1 MRLAAV
7 FTSSKHAELS
17 SVVVDPGEDGRVVLM
32 AATPVCAVRVDAEG
46 RADGRVLIPG
56 PVAREVS
63 RRHRDA
69 ELLSIR
75 EVDELMLS
83 IRSFSQNCT
92 VAISGP
98 RGQIAFE
105 AFPPMTPPDEVETEP
120 LGMAPELLQRVLS
133 SLRECDSLSLLQ
145 MPGALRI
152 AATAD
157 RWSATLLVAGMVS
170 KGGQ

>member
-1 MRLAAV
+1 MRLASV
-7 FTSSKHAELS
+7 FTDGSHAELS
-17 SVVVDPGEDGRVVLM
+17 SVVVEPGKDGRVVLL

-56 PVAREVS
+56 AIAREVS

-75 EVDELMLS
+75 ELDEMMLS
-83 IRSFSQNCT
+83 IRSFSADCT

-98 RGQIAFE
+98 RGQVAFE
-105 AFPPMTPPDEVETEP
+105 AFPPMTAPDTAETRP
-120 LGMAPELLQRVLS
+120 TPMSGLL
-133 SLRECDSLSLLQ
+133 LRTALRALMEAEDLSLLQ
-145 MPGALRI
+145 MPPGLRI
-152 AATAD
+152 TANGD